1 MAERKGDFMSKEEYT
16 EYLVK
21 RLKQLEKISDSY
33 GNCDLNSRL
42 DISAQADYIMK
53 ELYLI
58 SKAI

>member
-21 RLKQLEKISDSY
+21 RLKQLEKISR